1 MLQMINPLRSSWH
14 KPALALGSLALG
26 AATLLAN
33 AAPALADTI
42 IIRGGGSIRVRPSV
56 IYDNYYHDGYS
67 SRTTILR
74 TERYCYPYYGVT
86 PVNERPTSGLVN
98 CSSSG
103 TTLRSPVVIDSTI
116 IDSTL
121 INPVI
126 IDSDRVNT
134 RTIRIR

>member
-1 MLQMINPLRSSWH
+1 MLQALNPLRSSWH
-14 KPALALGSLALG
+14 KPLLTLSTLALG
-26 AATLLAN
+26 AA
-33 AAPALADTI
+33 ALAIDASSAVADTV
-42 IIRGGGSIRVRPSV
+42 IIRGNGTIRVRPSV
-56 IYDNYYHDGYS
+56 IYDDYS

-86 PVNERPTSGLVN
+86 PINERPTSGLVN

-103 TTLRSPVVIDSTI
+103 STLRNPVIVDSTI

-126 IDSDRVNT
+126 INSDRVNT

>member
-1 MLQMINPLRSSWH
+1 MLQALNPFRSSWH
-14 KPALALGSLALG
+14 KPLLTLSTLALG
-26 AATLLAN
+26 AAAFTIDASS
-33 AAPALADTI
+33 AVADTV
-42 IIRGGGSIRVRPSV
+42 IIRRNGTIRVRPSV
-56 IYDNYYHDGYS
+56 IYDDYS

-86 PVNERPTSGLVN
+86 PINERPTSGLVN

-103 TTLRSPVVIDSTI
+103 STLRNPVIVDSTI

-126 IDSDRVNT
+126 INSDRVNT

>member
-1 MLQMINPLRSSWH
+1 MLQTINPLRSSWH
-14 KPALALGSLALG
+14 QRALALGSLALG

-33 AAPALADTI
+33 TAPALADTI
-42 IIRGGGSIRVRPSV
+42 IIRGGGSIRVSPSV
-56 IYDNYYHDGYS
+56 IYDDYYHDDYYRNGYS

-86 PVNERPTSGLVN
+86 PINERPTSGLVN

-103 TTLRSPVVIDSTI
+103 TTLRNPVVIDSTI

-126 IDSDRVNT
+126 IDSE
-134 RTIRIR
+134 